1 MEKETKFMEVPSME
15 NSFEGKLQYFQELVH
30 KIKYYNE
37 ALAVIFWDLRTGA
50 PKKGVSGRAKVI
62 GMLSTESFKLST
74 SQEMEDC
81 LNYFEQKENN
91 EKLDNIYK
99 AVTQECRKEYDRS
112 KKIPEAMYK
121 EYVILTSEAES
132 VWEEAKNTNN
142 FLMFSPYLEKIVDFN
157 VKFIDLWGYK
167 DNKYNTLLDYYEP
180 GMTVEKLDRI
190 FEQLR
195 ERIVPL
201 VQKIKNSEYKP
212 DDSMFFKNSFDT
224 ARQEEFSLMILDKMG
239 YSFDAGRLDVSEHP
253 FTIAMTPGDVRI
265 TTHYYPDNFISALFS
280 SIHEGGHALYEQ
292 NISTI
297 LEDTPMGTASSM
309 GIHES
314 QSRFWENNIGR
325 SYNFWSCYYEDLN
338 KIFPEEFKGVSL
350 EDFYKAINKV
360 EPSLIRTDADEVTY
374 NLHVMIRYEIEKSLI
389 NKEIKVA
396 NLPAIWKEKMKEYLG
411 IEPKND
417 KEGVLQ
423 DVHWSGGSF
432 GYFPSYTLGNIYSAQ
447 IYNAIRKQFNNFD
460 ELIKNGELTKIK
472 DWLSENIH
480 KHGKLLTPA
489 EILKSVTGEEIN
501 SGYLIDYLESKY
513 KEIYKL

>member
-1 MEKETKFMEVPSME
+1 MEQG
-15 NSFEGKLQYFQELVH
+15 FEAKLQCFQELVH

-37 ALAVIFWDLRTGA
+37 ALSVIFWDLRTGA
-50 PKKGVSGRAKVI
+50 PKKGVPGRARVI

-81 LNYFEQKENN
+81 LSYFEQKENN
-91 EKLDNIYK
+91 VKLDNIYK
-99 AVTQECRKEYDRS
+99 AVVKECRKEYDRS

-132 VWEEAKNTNN
+132 VWEEAKNTDN

-157 VKFIDLWGYK
+157 IKFIDLWGYK
-167 DNKYNTLLDYYEP
+167 DNRYNTLLDYYEP

-201 VQKIKNSEYKP
+201 VQNIKNSAYQP
-212 DDSMFFKNSFDT
+212 DDSMFFKNCFDT
-224 ARQEEFSLMILDKMG
+224 ARQEEFSLMILDKMD
-239 YSFDAGRLDVSEHP
+239 YSFDAGRMDVSEHP
-253 FTIAMTPGDVRI
+253 FTIGMSPGDVRI

-280 SIHEGGHALYEQ
+280 AIHEGGHALYEQ
-292 NISTI
+292 NISTE
-297 LEDTPMGTASSM
+297 LEDTPIGTASSM

-314 QSRFWENNIGR
+314 QSRFWENIIGR
-325 SYNFWSCYYEDLN
+325 SFDFWSCYFEDLN

-350 EDFYKAINKV
+350 ENFYKAINKV
-360 EPSLIRTDADEVTY
+360 VPSLIRTDADEVTY
-374 NLHVMIRYEIEKSLI
+374 NLHVMIRYEIEKALI
-389 NKEIKVA
+389 NREVEVGD
-396 NLPAIWKEKMKEYLG
+396 LPRIWKEKMKEYLG

-447 IYNAIRKQFNNFD
+447 IYDAIRKQFNNFD
-460 ELIKNGELTKIK
+460 EMIKNGELIKIK
-472 DWLSENIH
+472 DWLGEKIH